1 MTIEHIVLLEKKDD
15 ATDEQTQAALSG
27 IRSLE
32 EKIPGVL
39 EVKIS
44 NNITDRAP
52 YSHGAIITMRD
63 RETLAGYGP
72 HPAHQQVLQ
81 LLQPVAANLVVVD
94 IEI

>member
-1 MTIEHIVLLEKKDD
+1 MTIEHIVLFEKKDD
-15 ATDEQTQAALSG
+15 ATDEQTQAALAG
-27 IRSLE
+27 IKSLK

-44 NNITDRAP
+44 DNITDRAP
-52 YSHGAIITMRD
+52 YSHGAIITMQD
-63 RETLAGYGP
+63 RETLAEYGP
-72 HPAHQQVLQ
+72 HPAHQEVLQ

>member
-1 MTIEHIVLLEKKDD
+1 MTVEHIVLLEKKDD
-15 ATDEQTQAALSG
+15 ATDEQTQAALAA
-27 IRSLE
+27 IKSLR

-44 NNITDRAP
+44 DNITDRAP
-52 YSHGAIITMRD
+52 YSHGAIITMQD

-72 HPAHQQVLQ
+72 HPAHQEVLQ
-81 LLQPVAANLVVVD
+81 LLEPVAANLIVVD

>member
-15 ATDEQTQAALSG
+15 ATDEQTQAALAG
-27 IRSLE
+27 IRRLK

-44 NNITDRAP
+44 DNITDRAP
-52 YSHGAIITMRD
+52 YSHGAIITMLD

-81 LLQPVAANLVVVD
+81 LLQPVAADLVVVD

>member
-1 MTIEHIVLLEKKDD
+1 MLEKKDD
-15 ATDEQTQAALSG
+15 ATHEQIQAALDG
-27 IRSLE
+27 IKSLK

-44 NNITDRAP
+44 DNITDRAP
-52 YSHGAIITMRD
+52 YSHGAIITMQN

-72 HPAHQQVLQ
+72 HPAHQDVLQ
-81 LLQPVAANLVVVD
+81 LLKPVAANLVVVD

>member
-15 ATDEQTQAALSG
+15 ATDEQTQAALAG
-27 IRSLE
+27 IRSLK

-44 NNITDRAP
+44 DNITDRAP
-52 YSHGAIITMRD
+52 YSHGAIITMLD

-72 HPAHQQVLQ
+72 IQRTRVTPALAT
-81 LLQPVAANLVVVD
+81 VAANLVVVD

>member
-1 MTIEHIVLLEKKDD
+1 M
-15 ATDEQTQAALSG
+15 Q
-27 IRSLE
+27 
-32 EKIPGVL
+32 
-39 EVKIS
+39 
-44 NNITDRAP
+44 
-52 YSHGAIITMRD
+52 D